1 MPGLNPLS
9 FIPTDFQQQIFN
21 ELINFLSDQAKK
33 VLGDEVGTRLKGLR
47 SDAAFIRQF
56 EAGLKR
62 AADRFVK
69 DYEAEDEDL
78 TAAIAD
84 DPTFFKNEE
93 IQAALLWMLKHPGT
107 DLDRQR
113 EAVAQSFA
121 TVLPTRKKRARVD
134 QAVLYFLKCLTE
146 ELWHLPEL
154 QPI

>member
-1 MPGLNPLS
+1 MKDMPGLNPLN
-9 FIPTDFQQQIFN
+9 FIPADFQQQILN
-21 ELINFLSDQAKK
+21 RLDRLLERSARK

-84 DPTFFKNEE
+84 DPTFFKNDE
-93 IQAALLWMLKHPGT
+93 IQAACCG
-107 DLDRQR
+107 
-113 EAVAQSFA
+113 
-121 TVLPTRKKRARVD
+121 
-134 QAVLYFLKCLTE
+134 C
-146 ELWHLPEL
+146 
-154 QPI
+154 